1 MPRAKS
7 EKEMEALLILIPKDW
22 KLIIRREA
30 ARKETNITEVMRP
43 HIKRIVEAMELVNE
57 AAA

>member
-7 EKEMEALLILIPKDW
+7 EREFEALLILIPKEW

-30 ARKETNITEVMRP
+30 ARRDTNITEIMRP

-57 AAA
+57 QAA